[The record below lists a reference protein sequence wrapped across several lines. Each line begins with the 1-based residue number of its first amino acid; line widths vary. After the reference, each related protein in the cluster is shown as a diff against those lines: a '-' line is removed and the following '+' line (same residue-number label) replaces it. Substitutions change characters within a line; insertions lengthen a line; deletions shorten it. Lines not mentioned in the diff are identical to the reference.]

1 MGKKLYIKTYGC
13 QMNEYDS
20 DKTVDILKEKKG
32 VELTSNVKEADI
44 ILLNTCSIREKAES
58 KVYSELGR
66 LNKLKEKN
74 PNLKIGVGGCVATQE
89 GSNIKKR
96 APYVDLI
103 YGPQTLHRVSDLLDI
118 DPQKGIKAIDIT
130 FPIEE
135 KFDSLP
141 SPSSGGPSSY
151 VAIMEGCSKYCSFCV
166 VPYTRGDE
174 VSRKPE
180 QIFDE
185 VARLAE
191 QGVSEITFI
200 GQNVNSYKMPYK
212 DRILRLSDLIEI
224 ISHIDGIERIRYT
237 TSHPL
242 DMTDDLIEVYQYVPQ
257 LVSQLHLPVQSGS
270 NKILEKMKRNYTIDI
285 FLNAVERIKS
295 FRPDLRVSSDFIVGF
310 PGETEDDFQ
319 QTMQLVNEIKFD
331 SSFSFIY
338 SKRPGTPASKLED
351 NTSLDEKKERLKKL
365 QDQLNHYHRE
375 HSSSMVGTI
384 QRCLVTGLAKK
395 SPEQLQ
401 ARTECNRVINFDLEN
416 IRFIGKLVD
425 IEVTEALSYSLL
437 GTLHNPRGK
446 NSVSYTHLTL
456 PTKA

>member
-1 MGKKLYIKTYGC
+1 MGTKLYIKTYGC

-20 DKTVDILKEKKG
+20 DKTIDILKERKG
-32 VELTSNVKEADI
+32 VEVTSHPEEADI
-44 ILLNTCSIREKAES
+44 ILLNTCSIRDKAES

-103 YGPQTLHRVSDLLDI
+103 YGPQTLHRVSDLLEI
-118 DPQKGIKAIDIT
+118 DTSKGIKAIDIT

-141 SPSSGGPSSY
+141 KPTTGGPSSY

-191 QGVSEITFI
+191 QGVSEITFL
-200 GQNVNSYKMPYK
+200 GQNVNSYKMPFK
-212 DRILRLSDLIEI
+212 GRILRLSDLIEI

-242 DMTDDLIEVYQYVPQ
+242 DMTEDLIEVYQYVPQ

-270 NKILEKMKRNYTIDI
+270 NRILEKMKRNYTIDI
-285 FLNAVERIKS
+285 FTEAVNKIKS
-295 FRPDLRVSSDFIVGF
+295 YRPDLRVSSDFIVGF
-310 PGETEDDFQ
+310 PGETEKDFNE
-319 QTMQLVNEIKFD
+319 TMDLVNEIKFD

-351 NTSLDEKKERLKKL
+351 LTSIEEKKERLKIL
-365 QDQLNHYHRE
+365 QDQLNFYHRE
-375 HSSSMVGTI
+375 HSKNMIGSI
-384 QRCLVTGLAKK
+384 QRCLVTGIAKK

-401 ARTECNRVINFDLEN
+401 ARTECNRVVNFNFEN
-416 IRFIGKLVD
+416 ISFIGKLVD
-425 IEVTEALSYSLL
+425 IKITEALSYSLL
-437 GTLHNPRGK
+437 GTLHNSRGK
-446 NSVSYTHLTL
+446 N
-456 PTKA
+456 

>member
-1 MGKKLYIKTYGC
+1 MGTKLYIKTYGC

-20 DKTVDILKEKKG
+20 DKTVDILKERKG
-32 VELTSNVKEADI
+32 VEVTSHPEEADI
-44 ILLNTCSIREKAES
+44 ILLNTCSIRDKAES

-103 YGPQTLHRVSDLLDI
+103 YGPQTLHRVSDLLEI
-118 DPQKGIKAIDIT
+118 DTSKGIKAIDIT

-141 SPSSGGPSSY
+141 KPTTGGPSSY

-191 QGVSEITFI
+191 QGVSEITFL
-200 GQNVNSYKMPYK
+200 GQNVNSYKMPFK
-212 DRILRLSDLIEI
+212 GRILRLSDLIEI

-242 DMTDDLIEVYQYVPQ
+242 DMTEDLIEVYQYVPQ

-270 NKILEKMKRNYTIDI
+270 NRILEKMKRNYTIDI
-285 FLNAVERIKS
+285 FTEAVNKIKS
-295 FRPDLRVSSDFIVGF
+295 YRPDLRVSSDFIVGF
-310 PGETEDDFQ
+310 PGETEKDFNE
-319 QTMQLVNEIKFD
+319 TMDLVNEIKFD

-351 NTSLDEKKERLKKL
+351 LTSIEEKKERLKIL
-365 QDQLNHYHRE
+365 QDQLNFYHRE
-375 HSSSMVGTI
+375 HSKNMIGSI
-384 QRCLVTGLAKK
+384 QRCLVTGIAKK

-401 ARTECNRVINFDLEN
+401 ARTECNRVVNFNFEN
-416 IRFIGKLVD
+416 ISFIGKLVD
-425 IEVTEALSYSLL
+425 IKITEALSYSLL
-437 GTLHNPRGK
+437 GTLHNSRGK
-446 NSVSYTHLTL
+446 N
-456 PTKA
+456 

>member
-1 MGKKLYIKTYGC
+1 MGTKLYIKTYGC

-32 VELTSNVKEADI
+32 VELTSDVQDADI
-44 ILLNTCSIREKAES
+44 ILLNTCSIRDKAES

-89 GSNIKKR
+89 GNNIKKR

-103 YGPQTLHRVSDLLDI
+103 YGPQTLHRVSDLLDV
-118 DPQKGIKAIDIT
+118 DPNKGIKAIDIT

-135 KFDSLP
+135 KFDALP
-141 SPSSGGPSSY
+141 KPTTGGPSSY

-191 QGVSEITFI
+191 QGVSEITFL

-212 DRILRLSDLIEI
+212 NRILRLSDLIEI

-242 DMTDDLIEVYQYVPQ
+242 DMTDDLIEAYQYIPQ

-270 NKILEKMKRNYTIDI
+270 NRILEKMKRNYTIDI
-285 FLNAVERIKS
+285 FHDAVQRIKT

-310 PGETEDDFQ
+310 PGESHNEFME
-319 QTMQLVNEIKFD
+319 TMDLVDEIEFD

-351 NTSLDEKKERLKKL
+351 NTSLDEKKERLSML
-365 QDQLNHYHRE
+365 QDRLNFFHKN
-375 HSSSMVGTI
+375 HSKNMVGTI
-384 QRCLVTGLAKK
+384 QRCLVTGIAKK
-395 SPEQLQ
+395 NPNQLQ
-401 ARTECNRVINFDLEN
+401 ARTECNRVVNFDFEN
-416 IRFIGKLVD
+416 IGFIGKLVD
-425 IEVTEALSYSLL
+425 IKITEALSYSLL

-446 NSVSYTHLTL
+446 I
-456 PTKA
+456 

>member
-20 DKTVDILKEKKG
+20 DKTVDILKQKKG
-32 VELTSNVKEADI
+32 VEVTNDIKEADI
-44 ILLNTCSIREKAES
+44 ILLNTCSIRDKAEA

-89 GSNIKKR
+89 GANIQKR

-118 DPQKGIKAIDIT
+118 DKSKGIKAIDIT

-141 SPSSGGPSSY
+141 EPTSGGPSSY

-200 GQNVNSYKMPYK
+200 GQNVNSYKMPFK
-212 DRILRLSDLIEI
+212 GRILRLSDLIEI
-224 ISHIDGIERIRYT
+224 VSHVDGIDRIRYT

-242 DMTDDLIEVYQYVPQ
+242 DMTDDLIDVYQFVPQ

-270 NKILEKMKRNYTIDI
+270 NKILEKMKRNYSVDI
-285 FLNAVERIKS
+285 FLDAVERIKS
-295 FRPDLRVSSDFIVGF
+295 HRPDLRVSSDFIVGF
-310 PGETEDDFQ
+310 PGETDKDFNE
-319 QTMQLVNEIKFD
+319 TLDLVNNIKFD

-338 SKRPGTPASKLED
+338 SKRPGTPASKLKD
-351 NTSLDEKKERLKKL
+351 DTPIAEKKERLAVL
-365 QDQLNHYHRE
+365 QNQLDTHHKE
-375 HSSSMVGTI
+375 HSNKMIGSI

-395 SPEQLQ
+395 SPDQLQ
-401 ARTECNRVINFDLEN
+401 ARTECNRVVNFDFQN
-416 IRFIGKLVD
+416 IGFIGKLVD
-425 IEVTEALSYSLL
+425 IKIDEAYSYSLL
-437 GTLHNPRGK
+437 GSLHNSRG
-446 NSVSYTHLTL
+446 
-456 PTKA
+456 

>member
-1 MGKKLYIKTYGC
+1 MPP
-13 QMNEYDS
+13 
-20 DKTVDILKEKKG
+20 VDIIKEKKG
-32 VELTSNVKEADI
+32 VELTSNAKEADI
-44 ILLNTCSIREKAES
+44 ILLNTCSIRDKAES

-89 GSNIKKR
+89 GINIKKR

-118 DPQKGIKAIDIT
+118 DTQKGIKAIDIT

-141 SPSSGGPSSY
+141 NPTSGGPSSF

-224 ISHIDGIERIRYT
+224 VSHIDGVERIRYT

-270 NKILEKMKRNYTIDI
+270 NRILEKMKRNYTIDI
-285 FLNAVERIKS
+285 FLDAVEKIKS

-310 PGETEDDFQ
+310 PGETADDFQ
-319 QTMQLVNEIKFD
+319 KTLDLVNEVKFD

-351 NTSLDEKKERLKKL
+351 NTSADEKKERLKTL
-365 QDQLNHYHRE
+365 QDQLNLYHRE
-375 HSSSMVGTI
+375 HSNSMIGSI
-384 QRCLVTGLAKK
+384 QRCLVTGLAKR

-446 NSVSYTHLTL
+446 N
-456 PTKA
+456 

>member
-1 MGKKLYIKTYGC
+1 MGTKLYIKTYGC

-20 DKTVDILKEKKG
+20 DKTIDILKERKG
-32 VELTSNVKEADI
+32 VEVTSHPEEADI
-44 ILLNTCSIREKAES
+44 ILLNTCSIRDKAET

-103 YGPQTLHRVSDLLDI
+103 YGPQTLHRVSDLLEI
-118 DPQKGIKAIDIT
+118 DTSKGIKAIDIT

-141 SPSSGGPSSY
+141 KPTTGGPSSY

-191 QGVSEITFI
+191 QGVSEITFL
-200 GQNVNSYKMPYK
+200 GQNVNSYKMPFK
-212 DRILRLSDLIEI
+212 GRILRLSDLIEI

-242 DMTDDLIEVYQYVPQ
+242 DMTEDLIEVYQYVPQ

-270 NKILEKMKRNYTIDI
+270 NRILEKMKRNYTIDI
-285 FLNAVERIKS
+285 FTEAVNKIKS
-295 FRPDLRVSSDFIVGF
+295 YRPDLRVSSDFIVGF
-310 PGETEDDFQ
+310 PGETEKDFNE
-319 QTMQLVNEIKFD
+319 TMDLVNEIKFD

-351 NTSLDEKKERLKKL
+351 LTSIEEKKERLKIL
-365 QDQLNHYHRE
+365 QDQLNFYHRE
-375 HSSSMVGTI
+375 HSKNMIGSI
-384 QRCLVTGLAKK
+384 QRCLVTGIAKK

-401 ARTECNRVINFDLEN
+401 ARTECNRVVNFNFEN
-416 IRFIGKLVD
+416 ISFIGKLVD
-425 IEVTEALSYSLL
+425 IKITEALSYSLL
-437 GTLHNPRGK
+437 GTLHNSRGK
-446 NSVSYTHLTL
+446 N
-456 PTKA
+456 

>member
-32 VELTSNVKEADI
+32 VELTSNAKEADI
-44 ILLNTCSIREKAES
+44 ILLNTCSIRDKAES

-89 GSNIKKR
+89 GINIKKR

-118 DPQKGIKAIDIT
+118 DTQKGIKAIDIT

-141 SPSSGGPSSY
+141 NPTSGGPSSF

-224 ISHIDGIERIRYT
+224 VSHIDGVERIRYT

-270 NKILEKMKRNYTIDI
+270 NRILEKMKRNYTIDI
-285 FLNAVERIKS
+285 FLDAVEKIKS

-310 PGETEDDFQ
+310 PGETADDFQ
-319 QTMQLVNEIKFD
+319 KTLDLVNEVKFD

-351 NTSLDEKKERLKKL
+351 NTSADEKKERLKTL
-365 QDQLNHYHRE
+365 QDQLNLYHRE
-375 HSSSMVGTI
+375 HSNSMIGSI
-384 QRCLVTGLAKK
+384 QRCLVTGLAKR

-437 GTLHNPRGK
+437 GILHNPRGK
-446 NSVSYTHLTL
+446 N
-456 PTKA
+456 